1 MPHLTEWQWF
11 LAIFAAL
18 CVGLSKAG
26 FSGLGLVAVVCFA
39 SIFGARDSTGIVLP
53 MLIVADIGAVLVF
66 KQHARWDYIRRT
78 LPIACVGVVI
88 AAVVM
93 SRLDNTAFR
102 PVIGV
107 VILLLTGIQFVRLR
121 WPDVLGRVP
130 HSRGAAWS
138 LGGMAGLT
146 TMMAN
151 AAGPIM
157 ALYCVAVQLP
167 KFEVVGT
174 LAWFFFIINLFK
186 VPFSISLGLIHGS
199 SLLLNA
205 MLIPA
210 IVVGLLAGRWL
221 IARLPQR
228 AFEGL
233 LLVFAAAAA
242 FRLLLA

>member
-1 MPHLTEWQWF
+1 VPHLTEWQWG

-26 FSGLGLVAVVCFA
+26 FSGLGLIAVVCFA

-53 MLIVADIGAVLVF
+53 MLIVADIGAVVVF
-66 KQHARWDYIRRT
+66 KQHARWDYLRRT
-78 LPIACVGVVI
+78 LPLAAVGVVVGALI
-88 AAVVM
+88 M
-93 SRLDNTAFR
+93 SRLDNAAFR

-107 VILLLTGIQFVRLR
+107 VILALTGIQLVRLR
-121 WPDVLGRVP
+121 WPDALGRVP
-130 HSRGAAWS
+130 HSRAAAWS
-138 LGGMAGLT
+138 LGALAGVT

-151 AAGPIM
+151 AAGPLV

-167 KFEVVGT
+167 KFEIVGT

-186 VPFSISLGLIHGS
+186 VPFSVGLGVIHGS
-199 SLLLNA
+199 SLALNA
-205 MLIPA
+205 ALVPA
-210 IVVGLLAGRWL
+210 IIVGLLAGRWL

-228 AFEGL
+228 AFETV

-242 FRLLLA
+242 VRLLMN